1 VKTILLH
8 VLLLTATASVDAW
21 STNHRYQAWQ
31 AVGGY
36 GTEYHPFVK
45 PFAGKPAI
53 YVALPAGD
61 LAIYFTLR
69 ATKHRK
75 LAERYAWAQAGAH
88 VGLVAWNLKHGPRRE
103 VQRTKD

>member
-8 VLLLTATASVDAW
+8 VLLLTSTASVDAW
-21 STNHRYQAWQ
+21 TTNHRYQAWQ

-36 GTEYHPFVK
+36 GTEYNPLVK

-61 LAIYFTLR
+61 LAIYFVLR
-69 ATKHRK
+69 KTKHRK
-75 LAERYAWAQAGAH
+75 LAERYAWSQAGVHLGMA
-88 VGLVAWNLKHGPRRE
+88 GLNLKHGPNRRSN
-103 VQRTKD
+103 DNL